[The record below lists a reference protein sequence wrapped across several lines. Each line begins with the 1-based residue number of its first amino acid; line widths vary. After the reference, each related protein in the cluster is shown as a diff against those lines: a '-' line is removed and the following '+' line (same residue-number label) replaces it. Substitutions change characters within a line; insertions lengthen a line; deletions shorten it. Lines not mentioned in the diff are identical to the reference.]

1 MISLDDDWQLIASLV
16 ATMGAATAL
25 ILEHGLSLWWLVFV
39 AVTLLWTY
47 RVGARFIALRE
58 KEKRLRQRLLDLVV
72 ERSNQLGENT
82 SSNRDII
89 EAIMDVIQDGTSVQG
104 QVVNVLANVAQ
115 RQIEIDGRLARLES
129 GAEEEPDGRGTTPL
143 A

>member
-1 MISLDDDWQLIASLV
+1 MISLDDRWQLIASLV
-16 ATMGAATAL
+16 ATMGAATGL
-25 ILEHGLSLWWLVFV
+25 ILENGLSLWWLVFV
-39 AVTLLWTY
+39 AVALLFIY
-47 RVGARFIALRE
+47 HVGARFIALRE

-115 RQIEIDGRLARLES
+115 RQIEIDDRLVRLES
-129 GAEEEPDGRGTTPL
+129 GAEEGP
-143 A
+143 